1 MLRSA
6 ALLRESLTLLDTPR
20 HMAHTTVHADPTTT
34 RG

>member
-6 ALLRESLTLLDTPR
+6 VLLRESLALLDTPR